1 MILVSFLLF
10 LTFHLSSSPPI
21 HTPLTAVLSFMEG
34 DPLSMSRK
42 GQHHHH
48 YSRRVVARSL
58 ILLLSTTLLLQTMAV
73 TPAPIGVVPAPDNL
87 ASPLINDQQKQQQAI
102 MAAQDAPDYNPQQQ
116 PTPNAQ
122 LIDQDTYNGRTPQA
136 TYRTYDPAIE
146 TLPSSAAL
154 SKDYDPPGPTTQVD
168 ADIQK
173 LAESLTLKE
182 LAGQMTQI
190 QIGMLL
196 DKSGEL
202 DMGKTEYWIR
212 EWGVGSFLDTP
223 TK

>member
-1 MILVSFLLF
+1 MEE
-10 LTFHLSSSPPI
+10 
-21 HTPLTAVLSFMEG
+21 TPHSK
-34 DPLSMSRK
+34 PRK
-42 GQHHHH
+42 GQHHHYH
-48 YSRRVVARSL
+48 RYNRRVVSRSL

-87 ASPLINDQQKQQQAI
+87 ASSLNNDQQQQQQQQAI
-102 MAAQDAPDYNPQQQ
+102 MAAQDASDYNPQQQ

-122 LIDQDTYNGRTPQA
+122 LLDQDSYNGRTPQA

-146 TLPSSAAL
+146 TLSSSAAL
-154 SKDYDPPGPTTQVD
+154 SEDYVPPGPTTQVD

-196 DKSGEL
+196 DKRGEL
-202 DMGKTEYWIR
+202 DLGKAEYWIK

>member
-1 MILVSFLLF
+1 
-10 LTFHLSSSPPI
+10 
-21 HTPLTAVLSFMEG
+21 MEG
-34 DPLSMSRK
+34 TYHSKPGK
-42 GQHHHH
+42 GEHGLH
-48 YSRRVVARSL
+48 YYTRRVVARSF

-73 TPAPIGVVPAPDNL
+73 TPAPIDVVPAPDNL
-87 ASPLINDQQKQQQAI
+87 VSSLNNHQQQQQQAI
-102 MAAQDAPDYNPQQQ
+102 MSAQDAPDYNPQQQ
-116 PTPNAQ
+116 PTPNSQ
-122 LIDQDTYNGRTPQA
+122 ILDQDSYNGRTPQA
-136 TYRTYDPAIE
+136 TYRAYDPTIE
-146 TLPSSAAL
+146 TLSSSTAL
-154 SKDYDPPGPTTQVD
+154 SEDYDPPGPTTQVD
-168 ADIQK
+168 AGIQK

-202 DMGKTEYWIR
+202 DLGKVEYWIG